1 MSVIWRLFC
10 GWQRRTAQH
19 ENIRWQAGLDP
30 WNGSEGNFG
39 AKRAFDAT
47 YRLVVMGRE
56 GRPGEADVALSTLE
70 SEIKDLET
78 VMQTALRETTSEGSD
93 S

>member
-1 MSVIWRLFC
+1 MV
-10 GWQRRTAQH
+10 Q
-19 ENIRWQAGLDP
+19 IRESIAKNDANTLELAAHSL
-30 WNGSEGNFG
+30 NGSEGNFG

-70 SEIKDLET
+70 NEIKDLET
-78 VMQTALRETTSEGSD
+78 VMQTALRETTSEGAD